1 MQFHTNSNSLLVHKN
16 NQMNV
21 NDVSTNVL
29 GIGDLFEKPLVANK
43 HDLERLE
50 NEISRTGISDSRGSN
65 SDSRRITDED
75 AAIDKVLA
83 DLNRDDEFAIPMSRG
98 NNYSRDT
105 RSKSKPSPRGVSV
118 RNDRR
123 DTKKEDKSRRRRRDV
138 ASDSES
144 NASESTNASKSSRSS
159 GASKS
164 SGSSKSSRSS
174 KSSKSSATS
183 KSSASSDNSSR
194 SSQSSNNRRG
204 SDSQRGGRNKSRERK
219 PTKVDRDSKWNKT
232 HYREAPSARPSM
244 SKDEYKRENAIVDD
258 IIGVDYAATNIDP
271 MLMQIKQKNWRI
283 QTLANIRTLRESLED
298 DIDESMMK
306 LIPEVDYE
314 SEDKVIEN
322 VHDMLQYID
331 RRQSNY
337 AITSSVVDMSCEA
350 IGEFFD
356 GTRSVFGIKPHLKG
370 LNETAMARLKK
381 MEFQATELTENIMAE
396 NGIIGWK
403 RLLMESIVA
412 LYTHHKSN
420 VLRESTGTAQRNV
433 TKQTKDSLHVLDD
446 L

>member
-1 MQFHTNSNSLLVHKN
+1 
-16 NQMNV
+16 MNV

-50 NEISRTGISDSRGSN
+50 NEISRTGIADSRGGSSN
-65 SDSRRITDED
+65 DKRITDED

-83 DLNRDDEFAIPMSRG
+83 DLSRDDEFAIPSSRG
-98 NNYSRDT
+98 YRGGTQTRDSQ
-105 RSKSKPSPRGVSV
+105 SKSKSKSAPSRRSSVADNSDRG
-118 RNDRR
+118 DRR
-123 DTKKEDKSRRRRRDV
+123 GNKKESKSRRRRRD
-138 ASDSES
+138 S
-144 NASESTNASKSSRSS
+144 ASETDSVVSSVSDASSAATSASSNSGSGSSNRSSRSS
-159 GASKS
+159 
-164 SGSSKSSRSS
+164 SSKSSH
-174 KSSKSSATS
+174 TS
-183 KSSASSDNSSR
+183 DSGSETSSR
-194 SSQSSNNRRG
+194 RHGGKSGKSNRR
-204 SDSQRGGRNKSRERK
+204 SEDRDRA
-219 PTKVDRDSKWNKT
+219 PLKVDRDSKWNRT

-356 GTRSVFGIKPHLKG
+356 GSRSVFGIKPHLKG

-403 RLLMESIVA
+403 RLAMESLVA

-433 TKQTKDSLHVLDD
+433 PKQTKDSLYMLND

>member
-50 NEISRTGISDSRGSN
+50 NEISRTGISDSRGGN
-65 SDSRRITDED
+65 SDARRITDED

-98 NNYSRDT
+98 NNYSRDN
-105 RSKSKPSPRGVSV
+105 RSKSKSSPRGVSI
-118 RNDRR
+118 RDDRR
-123 DTKKEDKSRRRRRDV
+123 NTKKEDKSRRRRRDV
-138 ASDSES
+138 ESDSES
-144 NASESTNASKSSRSS
+144 NASESTNASKSSASS

-164 SGSSKSSRSS
+164 SASSSASKSSS
-174 KSSKSSATS
+174 SSATSKLS
-183 KSSASSDNSSR
+183 KSSASSDSSSR
-194 SSQSSNNRRG
+194 TSYS
-204 SDSQRGGRNKSRERK
+204 SDSRRKSSRNKSRERN

-403 RLLMESIVA
+403 RLMMESIVA

-433 TKQTKDSLHVLDD
+433 TKQTKDSLYVLDD